1 MVECNSI
8 ETHHIYSNLNNQK
21 QFRLNKINKIKDCF
35 VAETKETESLSKK
48 LIKYIVSFD
57 YFVKHWITLSATT
70 GIVSIASF
78 ATVIGVPVG
87 MSCIFSFYRNCKKIV
102 KNNTK

>member
-8 ETHHIYSNLNNQK
+8 ETHNIYSNLNDQK
-21 QFRLNKINKIKDCF
+21 QFSLNKINKIKDCF

-57 YFVKHWITLSATT
+57 YFVKPWIALSATT

-78 ATVIGVPVG
+78 ATVIRAPVG